1 MALLYQAES
10 ETVIATIMVC
20 NTADTESHEVHV
32 SILRNGETL
41 SDSKQ
46 GIYAGYSLAAKATL
60 TVTAGIT
67 LGPGDSVWVKSDA
80 ASVVVYTAFGEI
92 AEEEVL

>member
-20 NTADTESHEVHV
+20 NTDTEPHEVHV

-41 SDSKQ
+41 SGSKQ
-46 GIYAGYSLAAKATL
+46 GIYAGYRLADKATL